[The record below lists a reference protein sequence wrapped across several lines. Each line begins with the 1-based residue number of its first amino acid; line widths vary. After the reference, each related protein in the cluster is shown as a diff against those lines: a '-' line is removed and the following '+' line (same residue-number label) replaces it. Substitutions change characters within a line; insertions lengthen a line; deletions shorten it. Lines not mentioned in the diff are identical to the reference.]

1 MLIIKIT
8 IFTFENRIFMFKK
21 LLLLSVFLFLATTLH
36 AQEKEVQ
43 PPFSIKTVS
52 FVQNGQNAVPLFL
65 LGDSF
70 QLQFDDLHG
79 SEDNYYYKITHCDY
93 NWKQSQLSV
102 NEYLNGFNDQ
112 RIQEYTNSF
121 NALQIYSHY
130 KLTFP
135 NKLTQLKVSGNYI
148 VSVLNDSKE
157 VVFSRKFI
165 IYQELVSVPMQIKR
179 ARTNPDLPFKHN
191 IDFAIRSSAMTF
203 QSPLT
208 NIKVM
213 LLQNG
218 RLDNVITNIK
228 PMYTIGND
236 LIYKY
241 DSETQFWAGNEYLF
255 FENKNIRAAT
265 NSISRVDSSGGL
277 YNCFLYTNN
286 ARGSQQYTYW
296 PDINGNFLVNNLNV
310 ENSEIEADYAWIYF
324 SLSAPAFYQ
333 NKSIYITGMFNNY
346 NLSDENKMD
355 YNEKKGIYEK
365 AMMVKQGFTN
375 YCYTVADSKGK
386 IDNQNAIDGNFW
398 QTENNY
404 QAIIYYR
411 ENNERYDR
419 VIGKGIATS
428 TDIIN

>member
-1 MLIIKIT
+1 LLIIKIT

-165 IYQELVSVPMQIKR
+165 IYEEFVSVPMQIKR

-218 RLDNVITNIK
+218 RLDNAITNIK

-265 NSISRVDSSGGL
+265 NSISRVDTSGGL

>member
-1 MLIIKIT
+1 
-8 IFTFENRIFMFKK
+8 MFKK
-21 LLLLSVFLFLATTLH
+21 YLSITLLLLSTMSLI
-36 AQEKEVQ
+36 AQEKEVN
-43 PPFSIKTVS
+43 PPYYIKTIS

-65 LGDSF
+65 LGDTF

-79 SEDNYYYKITHCDY
+79 SEDNYYYHITHCDY
-93 NWKQSQLSV
+93 DWKQSQLSP
-102 NEYLNGFNDQ
+102 NEYLGGFNDQ
-112 RIQEYTNSF
+112 RIQDYSNSF

-130 KLTFP
+130 RVTLP
-135 NKLTQLKVSGNYI
+135 NRLTQLKVSGNYI
-148 VSVLNDSKE
+148 ISILNEDKE

-165 IYQELVSVPMQIKR
+165 VYEDLVSVPMQVKR
-179 ARTNPDLPFKHN
+179 ARNMNDIQYKHN
-191 IDFAIRSSAMTF
+191 IDFAIKSNAITF

-208 NIKVM
+208 NVKVL

-218 RLDNVITNIK
+218 RLDNGITNIK

-241 DSETQFWAGNEYLF
+241 DKETQFWAGNEYLY

-265 NSISRVDSSGGL
+265 NSIARVDSNSGL
-277 YNCFLYTNN
+277 YSCYLYTSN
-286 ARGSQQYTYW
+286 ARASQQYTYW
-296 PDINGNFLVNNLNV
+296 PDINGNFLINNINA
-310 ENSEIEADYAWIYF
+310 ENNEIEADYAWIYF

-333 NKSIYITGMFNNY
+333 NKNIYVTGMFNNY
-346 NLSDENKMD
+346 SLSDENKMD

-365 AMMVKQGFTN
+365 AIMIKQGFTN
-375 YCYTVADSKGK
+375 FSYTVADSKGV
-386 IDNQNAIDGNFW
+386 IDNENAVDGNFW

-404 QAIIYYR
+404 HAIIYYR
-411 ENNERYDR
+411 ENNQRYDR

>member
-1 MLIIKIT
+1 
-8 IFTFENRIFMFKK
+8 MFKK
-21 LLLLSVFLFLATTLH
+21 YLLFVVLVFIATTSF
-36 AQEKEVQ
+36 AQEKAVT
-43 PPFSIKTVS
+43 PPYFIKTIS

-93 NWKQSQLSV
+93 DWKQSQLSI
-102 NEYLNGFNDQ
+102 NEYLGGFDDQ

-130 KLTFP
+130 KLTLP
-135 NKLTQLKVSGNYI
+135 NRLTQLKVSGNYI
-148 VSVLNDSKE
+148 ISILNDNKE
-157 VVFSRKFI
+157 VVFTRKFI
-165 IYQELVSVPMQIKR
+165 IYEDLVAVPLQVKR
-179 ARTNPDLPFKHN
+179 ARTNTDLPFKHN
-191 IDFAIRSSAMTF
+191 LDFAIRSNAITF

-218 RLDNVITNIK
+218 RLDNAITNIK

-241 DSETQFWAGNEYLF
+241 DAETQFWAGNEYLF
-255 FENKNIRAAT
+255 FENKNIRNAT
-265 NSISRVDSSGGL
+265 NSIAHVDSSSGL
-277 YNCFLYTNN
+277 YSCYLFTNN
-286 ARGSQQYTYW
+286 ARATQEYTYW
-296 PDINGNFLVNNLNV
+296 PDINGNFLVNNLNA
-310 ENSEIEADYAWIYF
+310 ENNEIEADYAWIYF

-333 NKSIYITGMFNNY
+333 NKNIYVTGMFNNY
-346 NLSDENKMD
+346 ALSDENKMD
-355 YNEKKGIYEK
+355 YNAKKGIYEK
-365 AMMVKQGFTN
+365 AIMVKQGFTN
-375 YCYTVADSKGK
+375 YSYTVADSNGK
-386 IDNQNAIDGNFW
+386 IDNENAIDGNYW

-404 QAIIYYR
+404 HAIIYYR
-411 ENNERYDR
+411 ENNQRYDR